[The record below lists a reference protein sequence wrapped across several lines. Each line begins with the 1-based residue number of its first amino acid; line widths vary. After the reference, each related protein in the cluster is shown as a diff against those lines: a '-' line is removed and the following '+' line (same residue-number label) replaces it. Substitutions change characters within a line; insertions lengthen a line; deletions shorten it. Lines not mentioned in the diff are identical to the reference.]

1 MLSDLRLFERARR
14 REVLKESK
22 SNRRRV
28 RRSTC
33 RQALATVRWTPSGTL
48 PGTRSR
54 VAAVNPSLMSPSVVA
69 PDNQHL
75 RTSSHT
81 RRASYASR
89 SVWDG
94 GKFRREYVCVQTEC
108 QSFCGAPQWRSARGI
123 GVDRSHKPVT
133 IRVCKHMASTS
144 RSAVSYAPRRR
155 WEPTRARRRARSDQ
169 PARRAASRQSGAIAA
184 TGSLSACTGLQPGGV
199 SCRRRSSP
207 KVSAVGG

>member
-1 MLSDLRLFERARR
+1 MGSWRKRLFERARR
-14 REVLKESK
+14 REVLKPSK
-22 SNRRRV
+22 SNRWRV

-54 VAAVNPSLMSPSVVA
+54 VVAVNPSLMSPSVVA

-89 SVWDG
+89 SVWAG

-108 QSFCGAPQWRSARGI
+108 QSFCGAPRRSAHEI
-123 GVDRSHKPVT
+123 GVDRNHKPVT
-133 IRVCKHMASTS
+133 IRECTRGEHVAISRVMCATKALGADPCPQTCTIRPTGAS
-144 RSAVSYAPRRR
+144 
-155 WEPTRARRRARSDQ
+155 
-169 PARRAASRQSGAIAA
+169 
-184 TGSLSACTGLQPGGV
+184 GSLTAIR
-199 SCRRRSSP
+199 RRRSDGI
-207 KVSAVGG
+207 A